1 MQKTVLFIIAGV
13 LTLSSVKAQINWGDY
28 SHSYPDK
35 LQEHP
40 SVLGLILAIRKEN
53 NSFWQIRDK
62 SNHFHTLAKDSS
74 FRRFRP
80 KEILARTTFDT
91 ACAHFFLHGV
101 GPQNAHLY
109 QFRVM
114 EYPSKRIQVP
124 WHGITRFTDS
134 TLIHSSGLPKMAYLG
149 GYKTSLGKMLII
161 DVRRVD
167 VNQIVATSLIAWES
181 IKPEITSIYTS
192 ETMDK
197 FLQRLQSP
205 WMPYDQSVGHFSPVL
220 TVPATNTNLI
230 FSLQNGTFTKKQIQ
244 YELIR
249 NGRVYTPWRY
259 NAYDNSFVWIKD
271 YPPGRYTMRIRYSVQ
286 PQHIAQYRFEIAPLW
301 YETNWFRLLAG
312 MLVAALVGL
321 LFLLIRQ
328 RLKTQQ
334 EQFNKTK
341 VQLELKAIYAQLNPH
356 FVFNALSSIQGLINK
371 QDIKGANSYLSDFAR
386 LMRQSLQQSQ
396 KDEIA
401 LYEEIQILDRYLKL
415 EQLRFGFRYTIQVD
429 STINVYETS
438 VPILLLQPLVENAV
452 KHGVALLGEK
462 GSINLT
468 INRSNNTMIVSVTDN
483 GNGFKEDKAT
493 SGLGLKLTRD
503 RINLLN
509 KLHSESQITLAI
521 RNAVSSG
528 TQIILTFNQWF

>member
-1 MQKTVLFIIAGV
+1 MQKTALFIIAGV

-35 LQEHP
+35 LQKHP

-271 YPPGRYTMRIRYSVQ
+271 YPPGSYTMRIRYSVQ
-286 PQHIAQYRFEIAPLW
+286 PQHIAQYRFEVAPLW
-301 YETNWFRLLAG
+301 YQTNWFRLLAG
-312 MLVAALVGL
+312 MLVAGLVGL

-341 VQLELKAIYAQLNPH
+341 LQLELKAIYAQLNPH

-401 LYEEIQILDRYLKL
+401 LYEEIQTLDRYLKL
-415 EQLRFGFRYTIQVD
+415 EQLRFGFGYTIQVD

-462 GSINLT
+462 GSINLA
-468 INRSNNTMIVSVTDN
+468 INQSNNSMIVSVTDN

-509 KLHSESQITLAI
+509 KFHSESQITLAI

-528 TQIILTFNQWF
+528 TQIILTFSQWF